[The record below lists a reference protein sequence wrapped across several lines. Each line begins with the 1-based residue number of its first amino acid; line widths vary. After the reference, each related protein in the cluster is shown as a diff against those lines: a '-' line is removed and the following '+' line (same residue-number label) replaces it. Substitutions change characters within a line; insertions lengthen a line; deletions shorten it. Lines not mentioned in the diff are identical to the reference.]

1 MHADELSLVRSL
13 VPVAWADG
21 VFEQKE
27 KEMLDA
33 LLDAYGATKA
43 EREALHAY
51 AATKRTIDDIH
62 MQELSAGDRRLLL
75 HLAVILTLADGKQVD
90 AEVAL
95 LEQLWTK
102 LRVPEEEAK
111 AIVKAAGERAKATMN
126 LL

>member
-33 LLDAYGATKA
+33 LLDAYGATAA
-43 EREALHAY
+43 EREGLHAY
-51 AATKRTIDDIH
+51 AATKRSLDEIQ
-62 MQELSAGDRRLLL
+62 MQDLSAGDRRLLL
-75 HLAVILTLADGKQVD
+75 HLAVILTLADGKQAD
-90 AEVAL
+90 AEMAV

-102 LRVPEEEAK
+102 LRVPEAEAK
-111 AIVKAAGERAKATMN
+111 TIVKSAGERAKASMN